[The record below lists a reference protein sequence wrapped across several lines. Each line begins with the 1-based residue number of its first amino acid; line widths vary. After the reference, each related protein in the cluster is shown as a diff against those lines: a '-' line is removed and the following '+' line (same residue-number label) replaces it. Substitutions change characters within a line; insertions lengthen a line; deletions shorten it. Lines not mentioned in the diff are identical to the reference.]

1 MKLMRI
7 IRGLEYAP
15 GCDLNA
21 YMSLSPRG
29 AVLLLTSCWLEGDEG
44 EASGL
49 AELLCNAG
57 FTVFATSFRLDPSGP
72 SGVAL
77 SDACAA
83 LSWIATSEMR
93 FERREM
99 VVMGCGIAGT
109 VAIEVGLRESIPVVA
124 WSAVIDFRAFMDST
138 ASLGDSD
145 HTRDYHSVDW
155 GQIKDSGEQVPFLR
169 SVILAIISNNLSL
182 LTAMNPVSRVV
193 SSAGPM
199 LLMGSTREVVP
210 AAGVALMEKALKGQG
225 IPCAVDLM
233 EGAGHATDYLDQALP
248 GTIRFIGE
256 ALSGTDTRR
265 FSAK

>member
-1 MKLMRI
+1 MKV
-7 IRGLEYAP
+7 IRNLEYSSD
-15 GCDLNA
+15 CRLDA
-21 YMSLSPRG
+21 YVPTSSRG
-29 AVLLLTSCWLEGDEG
+29 AVLLLRSGWLEGDEG
-44 EASGL
+44 EAAGL
-49 AELLCNAG
+49 AQLLCNAG

-72 SGVAL
+72 SGIAL
-77 SDACAA
+77 SDACGA

-99 VVMGCGIAGT
+99 AVMGCGIAGT

-145 HTRDYHSVDW
+145 HTRDYRGVDW
-155 GQIKDSGEQVPFLR
+155 EQVKDSGEQVPFLR
-169 SVILAIISNNLSL
+169 SVILALIANNLSF
-182 LTAMNPVSRVV
+182 LTAMNPVKRVV

-210 AAGVALMEKALKGQG
+210 AAGVALMENALRGQG
-225 IPCAVDLM
+225 VPCAVDLM
-233 EGAGHATDYLDQALP
+233 EGVGHATDYLDQALP

-256 ALSGTDTRR
+256 ALSGGEMRQ
-265 FSAK
+265 S